1 MAVGTLR
8 RTPSGGIR
16 GFLGGGVGKSTVFG
30 RRAFGVD
37 SPGGG
42 MGGGAVGGGP
52 AGMGQ
57 LAGHRQLLGIGDWRG
72 QAQQR
77 GAAQAGTAALGGAVG
92 QYNRAFGQA
101 RTANEQR
108 YQQMLQIADQD
119 YAQQGR
125 GYQAMLGTIGQ
136 ETGQRAADIR
146 SETESQVSDYRQ
158 QQSRLG
164 LSNVYQPSIVGGIRR
179 EGQSNL
185 NRLTDALLGRK
196 LGVQQQIAQRGRKT
210 RLGIMERREDAY
222 PESNMLMALT
232 QQLGSLPGVDYGA
245 LGRMRV

>member
-1 MAVGTLR
+1 MAGTLR
-8 RTPSGGIR
+8 TDRRGQPK
-16 GFLGGGVGKSTVFG
+16 GFLGGGMGKSTMFG
-30 RRAFGVD
+30 SRAFGTD
-37 SPGGG
+37 ATGGG
-42 MGGGAVGGGP
+42 GGWTAASGVP
-52 AGMGQ
+52 VGMGAM
-57 LAGHRQLLGIGDWRG
+57 AGHSQLLGIGDWKR
-72 QAQQR
+72 QARQR
-77 GAAQAGTAALGGAVG
+77 QAAGAGGAALQGAVG

-125 GYQAMLGTIGQ
+125 GYQQMMSTIGQ

-146 SETESQVSDYRQ
+146 SETEGLVSQEQ
-158 QQSRLG
+158 QRMSRLG
-164 LSNVYQPSIVGGIRR
+164 LSNVSQPSVYAGIRR

-185 NRLTDALLGRK
+185 NRLTDQLLGRK
-196 LGVQQQIAQRGRKT
+196 LGVQQQIAQRGRGT

-222 PESNMLMALT
+222 PDSNMLLALT
-232 QQLGSLPGVDYGA
+232 QQLGSIPGMDYSA